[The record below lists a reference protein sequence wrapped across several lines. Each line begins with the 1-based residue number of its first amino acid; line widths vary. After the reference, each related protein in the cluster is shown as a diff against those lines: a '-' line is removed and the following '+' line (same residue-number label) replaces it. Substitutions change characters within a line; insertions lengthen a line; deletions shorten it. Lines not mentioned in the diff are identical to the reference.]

1 MRATLGE
8 IVRVALAVGMVG
20 GAAYLTLE
28 ILGRAHGLGDTIA
41 LGAVLGLS
49 GPAISLMVKAGR
61 RRA

>member
-8 IVRVALAVGMVG
+8 IVRVALAAGMVG

-28 ILGRAHGLGDTIA
+28 ILGLGHRLGDTIA
-41 LGAVLGLS
+41 LGEVLGLS

-61 RRA
+61 PKA

>member
-8 IVRVALAVGMVG
+8 IVRVALAAAMVG
-20 GAAYLTLE
+20 GASYLTLE
-28 ILGRAHGLGDTIA
+28 ILGVAHGLVDTIA

-61 RRA
+61 PKA